1 MVKRLQ
7 NRVAESRLLLP
18 FVGAYA
24 TLVWMAAGIAEG
36 GLWLQFLCFAAA
48 SYLMVELNTANAL
61 IRIYS
66 RMVSCSFMA
75 MMCLVCG
82 DFKSLDGG
90 FAGLCAV
97 ASLSSLLHC
106 YQNRNASGWVFYAF
120 LALSLGSLASVW
132 TLYFV
137 PVVWLLMAFFLSA
150 MSWRTFMASII
161 GIVCPYW
168 FASLY
173 FFIQSGDITGESNHF
188 AELADFGTVADF
200 SVLTVNQTVTA
211 LLVVVLTL
219 TGSVHFIRTSFMDK
233 IRTRMFYYCF
243 MAVSFATVVFLV
255 LQPQRYDLLIR
266 VLVVNASPLVGHF
279 LALTNTRITNI
290 AFVAITAAVVLL
302 TVANLWIPL

>member
-18 FVGAYA
+18 FMGAYA
-24 TLVWMAAGIAEG
+24 ILVWTAARIAG
-36 GLWLQFLCFAAA
+36 GELWWQFLCFAAA
-48 SYLMVELNTANAL
+48 AYLMVELNTANAL

-66 RMVSCSFMA
+66 RMVSCSFIA
-75 MMCLVCG
+75 MMCLLCG
-82 DFKSLDGG
+82 DFKSLDSG

-120 LALSLGSLASVW
+120 LAIGLGSLASVW

-137 PVVWLLMAFFLSA
+137 PVVWLLMTFFLSA
-150 MSWRTFMASII
+150 MSWRTFLASII
-161 GIVCPYW
+161 GVVCPYW
-168 FASLY
+168 FASIY
-173 FFIQSGDITGESNHF
+173 FIQTGDIATAADHF
-188 AELADFGTVADF
+188 AKLAEFGAVADF
-200 SVLTVNQTVTA
+200 SALTANQTLTAALIAALTV
-211 LLVVVLTL
+211 
-219 TGSVHFIRTSFMDK
+219 TGTVHFVRTSYMDK

-243 MAVSFATVVFLV
+243 ITVSYVSIAFLI

-266 VLVVNASPLVGHF
+266 ILIVNASPLAGHF
-279 LALTNTRITNI
+279 LALTSTRITNI
-290 AFVAITAAVVLL
+290 AFVVITAAVAIL